1 MAYSYSITKEIT
13 GNASERM
20 SFFEYLYV
28 FVIIIYAGRAN
39 TFVESGSFL
48 DNPVGASL
56 LIVLSGILAIKW
68 NIKFNKQY
76 YLLIF
81 GLLIYFM
88 AVTIKYSELRPTI
101 FLSHF
106 ILFSIVYFTVKS
118 LKVSFFITYE
128 HVTYYLAIIGLL
140 FWIIQIVLGGDTLFS
155 YFSKIP
161 SLDTFSY
168 VSGNGLNAIL
178 YSVQPTSMSVQY
190 DFLPPRNCGFAWE
203 PGAFAVYLCL
213 AIFINLFVIKS
224 DARSNKHLWVFVIA
238 LLSTQSTTGYII
250 SMVLLFYYLLN
261 KKLSIMVLLLPLVV
275 IIIITVFSLPFM
287 SNKILIVFEQVSD
300 VETMV
305 INSIDSGS
313 SYAPGRFA
321 SFVIAFRDFIN
332 NPVLGLATVNQ
343 ESWTYRSGASIS
355 PISGIGNLLAQY
367 GIIGFF
373 FFMVFTIK
381 SSLLFAKQF
390 NYKGKL
396 LLFFLILLIS
406 VSYSVILLPL
416 VMSFWIYQLFEHQY
430 FIRNKNDNVVIN
442 SGNKPV
448 IP

>member
-1 MAYSYSITKEIT
+1 MAYLYSNNKEVT
-13 GNASERM
+13 GNVFERM

-28 FVIIIYAGRAN
+28 VVIIIYAGRAN
-39 TFVESGSFL
+39 IFVESGSFL

-56 LIVLSGILAIKW
+56 LIVLSGILAIRW

-81 GLLIYFM
+81 GLFIYFM
-88 AVTIKYSELRPTI
+88 AVTIKYGEIRPTI

-106 ILFSIVYFTVKS
+106 ILFSIVYITIKS
-118 LKVSFFITYE
+118 LKVNFFITFE
-128 HVTYYLAIIGLL
+128 QVLYYLAIIGLF
-140 FWIIQIVLGGDTLFS
+140 FWGIQIVLGGDTLYS
-155 YFSKIP
+155 YFNKIP
-161 SLDTFSY
+161 SLYTFSY

-178 YSVQPTSMSVQY
+178 YSVQPTSMSFQY

-203 PGAFAVYLCL
+203 PGAFASYLCL

-224 DARSNKHLWVFVIA
+224 DARSNKHLWVLVIA

-250 SMVLLFYYLLN
+250 SLVILFYYFLN
-261 KKLSIMVLLLPLVV
+261 KNLNIMMLLLPLVV

-287 SNKILIVFEQVSD
+287 SNKILIVFEQVSEI
-300 VETMV
+300 ETMV
-305 INSIDSGS
+305 VNSIDLGS

-321 SFVIAFRDFIN
+321 SFVIAFEDFIN
-332 NPVLGLATVNQ
+332 NPVLGMATVSQ
-343 ESWTYRSGASIS
+343 ESWTYKIGASIS
-355 PISGIGNLLAQY
+355 SISGIGNLLAQY

-373 FFMVFTIK
+373 FFMLFTIK

-396 LLFFLILLIS
+396 LLFFIILLIS

-416 VMSFWIYQLFEHQY
+416 VMSFWMYQLFEHQH
-430 FIRNKNDNVVIN
+430 FIRNNNDNVGIN
-442 SGNKPV
+442 AGNKPV
-448 IP
+448 IS